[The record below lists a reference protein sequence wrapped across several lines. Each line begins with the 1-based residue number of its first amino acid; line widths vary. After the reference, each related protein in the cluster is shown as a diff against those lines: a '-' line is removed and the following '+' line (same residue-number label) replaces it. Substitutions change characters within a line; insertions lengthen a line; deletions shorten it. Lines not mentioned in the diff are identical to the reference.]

1 MKITSVTIAVSSNDE
16 VRALMALMEAPKPAE
31 QMVWREVKSGD
42 VARAVAVEDADD
54 TKPMR
59 GKNAE
64 KAADDLI
71 ERLEGGDPWDDEAEK
86 LYARLPKNQQE
97 RVDAVLTPPEEEPEP
112 EPEEEV
118 EEPEE
123 APVSRR
129 RRRAEPEETE
139 EDEGNDDAP
148 TAARSRRR
156 RSAEAGDASS
166 RSSSEED
173 QDDDGEQA
181 PPRRRRRAEPEEDEG
196 NEDTAG
202 DTGRSRRRSA
212 GDAEKTDKISDE
224 DLAKAAS
231 RAAKEITPAV
241 VKQIIREFG
250 VDTVNDIPQDQ
261 RRKFLD
267 ELEAEIAAG

>member
-16 VRALMALMEAPKPAE
+16 VRALMALMEAPASAKEYKPE
-31 QMVWREVKSGD
+31 FVKGD
-42 VARAVAVEDADD
+42 AAPVEDADD

-112 EPEEEV
+112 EEEV

-123 APVSRR
+123 APASRR

-196 NEDTAG
+196 NADTAG

-212 GDAEKTDKISDE
+212 GDAGKTDRISDE

>member
-97 RVDAVLTPPEEEPEP
+97 RVDAVLTPPEEEPE
-112 EPEEEV
+112 EEV

-166 RSSSEED
+166 RSSSEDD

-196 NEDTAG
+196 NADTAG

-212 GDAEKTDKISDE
+212 GDAGKTDRISDE